1 MDFNNFSFSNKKTI
15 LISVIRV
22 LIAALLMF
30 YAVSYKNYP
39 VGLLSIIISGI
50 SISIGKNKV

>member
-1 MDFNNFSFSNKKTI
+1 M
-15 LISVIRV
+15 IRV